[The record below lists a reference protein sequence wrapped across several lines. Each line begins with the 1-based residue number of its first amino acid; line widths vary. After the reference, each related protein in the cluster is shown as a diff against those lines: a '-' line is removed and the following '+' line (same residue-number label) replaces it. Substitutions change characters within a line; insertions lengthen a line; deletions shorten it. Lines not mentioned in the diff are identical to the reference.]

1 MVWFYKDFY
10 INSAFKQLRM
20 CVLIYV
26 NTVNVKHANSYVH
39 IVQKRWKPTLPSE
52 INHNS
57 PRYRSAPPVCYFVK
71 ILLKIW
77 RSVSSHQPPLYMK
90 LEPWVS
96 TGERTV
102 SGPQVCSQQPIII
115 HLYGAFISTHS
126 THKKRLQFK
135 HLFSLFW
142 PVCVCVLTWRSCVL
156 CIVCILSWWWKRLLQ
171 LRCCSRL
178 KSSVCE

>member
-1 MVWFYKDFY
+1 MHINTDSRDIRRVQKWGIGKCILYNVTTLSLYIMWMVWFYKDCY

-52 INHNS
+52 INPNS

-96 TGERTV
+96 MGERTV

-135 HLFSLFW
+135 HFSLYSDQC
-142 PVCVCVLTWRSCVL
+142 VCVC
-156 CIVCILSWWWKRLLQ
+156 
-171 LRCCSRL
+171 
-178 KSSVCE
+178 